1 MHALQTV
8 HDKRIV
14 RLPGMVRRPL
24 SFAVCPERRPGSHR
38 RTGGNRMIALF
49 ITIIV
54 VYLVGVMWGIGISR
68 ILRERRRLKIIQRR
82 ERIGNA

>member
-1 MHALQTV
+1 
-8 HDKRIV
+8 
-14 RLPGMVRRPL
+14 
-24 SFAVCPERRPGSHR
+24 
-38 RTGGNRMIALF
+38 MIALF

-54 VYLVGVMWGIGISR
+54 AYLVGVMWGIGISR

>member
-1 MHALQTV
+1 
-8 HDKRIV
+8 
-14 RLPGMVRRPL
+14 
-24 SFAVCPERRPGSHR
+24 
-38 RTGGNRMIALF
+38 MIALF

-54 VYLVGVMWGIGISR
+54 VYLVGVLWGIGISR